1 MTRLALALI
10 VALVACA
17 CSAAEDAPSAPRT
30 PPARLADTGLYAD
43 FDAGVIAPDV
53 LPFAPQYPLWT
64 DGAAKRRW
72 IRLPEGAAIDA
83 SDADAWSCPAGTK
96 LWKEFAWERRVET
109 RYIER
114 LADGTWM
121 FASYAWT
128 QDGRDAL
135 LAPERGVRRA
145 HEVAPGAFHDIPG
158 RADCRVCHDAHGE
171 TRILGVSALQLSPD
185 RDPAALHADALP
197 KGAVDFASLAASGR
211 LRGLAPE
218 LLARPPRIDAAT
230 PRERTALGYL
240 HANCGTCHNTAGPLA
255 SLGLD
260 LETRVAPGR
269 CSKPHAAGLACESR
283 FRCDTFGPGS
293 LRVHPGAAERSVL
306 MGRMGSRNPASQMP
320 PLGTRVV
327 DAAAVSL
334 VGAWIDHEL
343 ASHEPS
349 AVQAGEAGNRHGKE
363 WSER

>member
-1 MTRLALALI
+1 MTRLPLALI

-17 CSAAEDAPSAPRT
+17 CSAADDAAPVLRS

-43 FDAGVIAPDV
+43 FDRGVIAPDV

-83 SDADAWSCPAGTK
+83 SDADAWEFPVGTK
-96 LWKEFAWERRVET
+96 LWKEFAWERPVET

-114 LADGTWM
+114 LADGSWM

-128 QDGRDAL
+128 HDGKDAV

-171 TRILGVSALQLSPD
+171 TRVLGVSALQLSPD
-185 RDPAALHADALP
+185 RDPAALHADARP
-197 KGAVDFASLAASGR
+197 EGAADVASLAASGR

-218 LLARPPRIDAAT
+218 ILARPPRIEAAT
-230 PRERTALGYL
+230 PRERAALGYL
-240 HANCGTCHNTAGPLA
+240 HANCGTCHNPAGPLA

-269 CSKPHAAGLACESR
+269 RGSPSAGALACESR
-283 FRCDTFGPGS
+283 FHCAELGDGAY
-293 LRVHPGAAERSVL
+293 RVRPGASQRSVL
-306 MGRMGSRNPASQMP
+306 LGRLSSRDPSVQMP

-327 DAAAVSL
+327 DRDAVSL
-334 VGAWIDHEL
+334 VGAWIDQDL
-343 ASHEPS
+343 ASLTPS
-349 AVQAGEAGNRHGKE
+349 AVQAGEAVNRHGTQRR
-363 WSER
+363 ER